1 MIVELLQNNWL
12 LILLVIA
19 AIAALCWP
27 SSKTDKPLISSRI
40 NYAETAELELI
51 IKEEKENQ
59 TEQ

>member
-1 MIVELLQNNWL
+1 MKRLIIDNWE

-19 AIAALCWP
+19 AIAAMCWP

-40 NYAETAELELI
+40 NYAETAELEQI

-59 TEQ
+59 IQQR